1 MPRTPN
7 SEKYSPQK
15 QREQLQVLCGEAITQ
30 LRKQIKKAD
39 ANTLAR
45 FVVQVLPLVLN
56 EDTQTTS
63 DVTME
68 ILTKKALKVKLCVQ
82 EATEAQQA
90 SEEIATEE
98 ETPDEIVSENTPH

>member
-1 MPRTPN
+1 MSRPTN

-15 QREQLQVLCGEAITQ
+15 QREQLQVLCGEAIAQ

-68 ILTKKALKVKLCVQ
+68 ILTKKALKVQLCVQ
-82 EATEAQQA
+82 ETTAAQQVP
-90 SEEIATEE
+90 EEIATGE
-98 ETPDEIVSENTPH
+98 ETSNETVSENAQH

>member
-7 SEKYSPQK
+7 PENYSPQK
-15 QREQLQVLCGEAITQ
+15 QREQLQVLCGEAIAQ
-30 LRKQIKKAD
+30 LRKQIKNAD

-68 ILTKKALKVKLCVQ
+68 ILTKKALKVQLSVQ
-82 EATEAQQA
+82 EATSAQQA
-90 SEEIATEE
+90 SSPTAAEEEISN
-98 ETPDEIVSENTPH
+98 ETVSENAPH

>member
-30 LRKQIKKAD
+30 LRKQIKNAD
-39 ANTLAR
+39 TNTLAR

-68 ILTKKALKVKLCVQ
+68 ILTKKALKVQLSVQ
-82 EATEAQQA
+82 EATSPQQA
-90 SEEIATEE
+90 SEQIE
-98 ETPDEIVSENTPH
+98 ETDKLTDK

>member
-1 MPRTPN
+1 MARPTN

-82 EATEAQQA
+82 KATAQQQTSEQIEE
-90 SEEIATEE
+90 SEELT
-98 ETPDEIVSENTPH
+98 DK

>member
-7 SEKYSPQK
+7 PKKYSPQK
-15 QREQLQVLCGEAITQ
+15 QREQLQVLCGEAIAQ

-45 FVVQVLPLVLN
+45 FVVQVLPLVLH

-68 ILTKKALKVKLCVQ
+68 ILSKKALKVQLCVQ
-82 EATEAQQA
+82 EATAQQQTSKQIEE
-90 SEEIATEE
+90 SEGLT
-98 ETPDEIVSENTPH
+98 DK

>member
-1 MPRTPN
+1 MPRPTNPEN
-7 SEKYSPQK
+7 YSPQK
-15 QREQLQVLCGEAITQ
+15 QREQLQVLCGEAIAQ

-68 ILTKKALKVKLCVQ
+68 ILTKKALKVQLSVQ
-82 EATEAQQA
+82 KATEAQQA

-98 ETPDEIVSENTPH
+98 ETSNETVSENAPH

>member
-1 MPRTPN
+1 MPRPTN

-30 LRKQIKKAD
+30 LRKQIKNAD
-39 ANTLAR
+39 AGTLAR

-68 ILTKKALKVKLCVQ
+68 ILTQKALKVQLSVQ
-82 EATEAQQA
+82 QATAQQQT
-90 SEEIATEE
+90 SEQIDDTQ
-98 ETPDEIVSENTPH
+98 TQIDK

>member
-1 MPRTPN
+1 MARQTN

-15 QREQLQVLCGEAITQ
+15 QREQLQILCGEAITQ

-82 EATEAQQA
+82 EATAQQQT
-90 SEEIATEE
+90 SEQIEE
-98 ETPDEIVSENTPH
+98 SEGLTDK

>member
-1 MPRTPN
+1 MARPTN

-30 LRKQIKKAD
+30 LRKQIKTAD

-68 ILTKKALKVKLCVQ
+68 ILTKKALKVNLCIQ
-82 EATEAQQA
+82 ETTEAQQV
-90 SEEIATEE
+90 SEEIEEEE
-98 ETPDEIVSENTPH
+98 ET